1 MWKTVLRRV
10 LIMIPQLILL
20 SIIVFMLA
28 KMMPGDPFTGLI
40 NPNSSPKEIARL
52 KQAYGLNDPVPC
64 NTYAG
69 LRTSCMVIWGK
80 ATSSTSQ

>member
-52 KQAYGLNDPVPC
+52 KQAYGLNDPVPV
-64 NTYAG
+64 
-69 LRTSCMVIWGK
+69 LSLIHI
-80 ATSSTSQ
+80 

>member
-40 NPNSSPKEIARL
+40 NPN
-52 KQAYGLNDPVPC
+52 
-64 NTYAG
+64 
-69 LRTSCMVIWGK
+69 
-80 ATSSTSQ
+80 